1 MLETIDHGPVRE
13 LRLARPPV
21 NAFSPALVRELT
33 QALQRAAKES
43 RAIVVSGREGMFSAG
58 LDVPELL
65 QLDHAGMTE
74 FWRNFFALLESVA
87 RSPIPVVAAITGHS
101 PAGGAV
107 FSLFCDYRVMCSGE
121 YRIGLNETRV
131 GLVVPRVIQ
140 QALVRLLGAHRAER
154 MIVAGAL
161 VKPEEALQAGL
172 VDCLAD
178 DAASTVAAA
187 VEWCEQHLSLPGV
200 AMSGNRRMMRQSLCS
215 HFDDLG
221 EKDIEDFVNGWFDEQ
236 TQSTLHALVAQLQK
250 KKA

>member
-1 MLETIDHGPVRE
+1 MLETIDYGAVRE
-13 LRLARPPV
+13 LSLARPPV
-21 NAFSPALVRELT
+21 NAFSPALVDELT

-65 QLDHAGMTE
+65 QLDHAGMTR
-74 FWRNFFALLESVA
+74 FWRSFFTLLETVA

-131 GLVVPRVIQ
+131 GLLVPRVIQ
-140 QALVRLLGAHRAER
+140 QALVRLVGAHRAER
-154 MIVAGAL
+154 MIVAGTL

-178 DAASTVAAA
+178 DAASTVATA
-187 VEWCEQHLSLPGV
+187 VEWCEQHLSLPSL

-221 EKDIEDFVNGWFDEQ
+221 EKHIEDFVNYWFEEQ

-250 KKA
+250 A